1 MNVIKNVISGLF
13 KSKTEYTNYE
23 TQRHILQSKYLERD
37 ILLDVFVPRMHKQDR
52 KYYPTL
58 YFNDG
63 QDMTALQMREQLNT
77 ITSEGGIEEIIVVA
91 IHTNEKRMDEYGV
104 TGFADYKERGNKAGS
119 YSLFVTNELIPFV
132 RNAYSVKRNAESTV
146 FAGCSLGG
154 LSAFD
159 IVWNNE
165 EFFSKVGVFSGSFW
179 WRDAP
184 FTEDD
189 PDGGRILHK
198 VIANAKKK
206 NGLQFWLQV
215 GTNDEASDR
224 NNNGIIDAIDDT
236 RDLISELKNIGYK
249 DSDIQYIEVV
259 DGEHNPKTWSEVLP
273 QFLKWA
279 FK

>member
-1 MNVIKNVISGLF
+1 MNVIKSVISSIF
-13 KSKTEYTNYE
+13 KSKPEISSYE
-23 TQRHILQSKYLERD
+23 SHRLNLYSKYLERD
-37 ILLDVFVPRMHKQDR
+37 VTLDVFVPSNHNSNR
-52 KYYPTL
+52 YFYPSL

-63 QDMTALQMREQLNT
+63 QDMTALDMRNQLDT
-77 ITSEGGIEEIIVVA
+77 LTKTGELEEIIVIA
-91 IHTNEKRMDEYGV
+91 IHTNERRMEEYGV
-104 TGFADYKERGNKAGS
+104 TGFADYKNRGDLAGS
-119 YSLFVTNELIPFV
+119 YSLFITNELIPYI
-132 RNAYSVKRNAESTV
+132 RNKYSVKRNSEETV

-179 WRDAP
+179 WRDCP
-184 FTEDD
+184 YTDDD

-198 VIANAKKK
+198 LLSNSTKK
-206 NGLQFWLQV
+206 NGLKFWLQV
-215 GTNDEASDR
+215 GTNDESSDR

-236 RDLISELKNIGYK
+236 RDIISALKNIGYK
-249 DSDIQYIEVV
+249 DSAIQYVEVV